1 MRARRAQTPLVPR
14 PVFSEVRWAEPP
26 SLRRESADAEP
37 RRARYRLA
45 IRDAVP
51 TRQTV
56 IKLLRTCQAASSLQ
70 RRIFFFTD

>member
-56 IKLLRTCQAASSLQ
+56 IKLPAYVPAHFSVEYS
-70 RRIFFFTD
+70 FSD